1 MLWRGGATMGPSR
14 LVWSLAY
21 VWAGI
26 FLIYIGLL
34 VYRWRVA
41 GHEED
46 EGLFLKEYEQDKM
59 QHEAAAE
66 TKVEHLAAWLK
77 VRLVFEKVWARP
89 AERNPPPPRPRGW
102 QGGPPRARC
111 EFRFSFRRFGTK

>member
-1 MLWRGGATMGPSR
+1 MGPSR

-59 QHEAAAE
+59 QHEAAVE
-66 TKVEHLAAWLK
+66 TKVEHLAPWLK
-77 VRLVFEKVWARP
+77 TLGWVTFLYFLGLAAYFIWFGVKFGFEKV
-89 AERNPPPPRPRGW
+89 
-102 QGGPPRARC
+102 
-111 EFRFSFRRFGTK
+111 